1 MENKNDFNNL
11 NIIVGQ
17 DSYNDEKDIFSID
30 DLDSNSKSYCFY
42 EKFNTVAF
50 MIKNQTP
57 YKHTFENIL
66 NLIYFNKNRSLRKLY
81 TEILQD
87 KQKFIDE
94 MYERNIVFINQDKI
108 CDENQH
114 LLLNC
119 NSILVCGS
127 KAEKNISSRINQSTE
142 YKPKIFYA
150 IHPSQKN
157 VSEIRYIDDWVNIKT
172 TGKVDIKTT
181 GKFKSYHH
189 GVKKNFMIK

>member
-1 MENKNDFNNL
+1 MKNKNDFKNL
-11 NIIVGQ
+11 NIIVGL
-17 DSYNDEKDIFSID
+17 DSYNDKKDIFSIA

-66 NLIYFNKNRSLRKLY
+66 NLIYFNKNRSLRKRY
-81 TEILQD
+81 TEILRD

-94 MYERNIVFINQDKI
+94 MYENNIVFINQDEI
-108 CDENQH
+108 SNVNQH

-119 NSILVCGS
+119 NSILICG
-127 KAEKNISSRINQSTE
+127 AEANKRIKDIFKQRTG

-150 IHPSQKN
+150 IHPSPKN
-157 VSEIRYIDDWVNIKT
+157 VSKIRYIDDWV
-172 TGKVDIKTT
+172 DIKTT
-181 GKFKSYHH
+181 GKYESYHH
-189 GVKKNFMIK
+189 EIKKNFMIK

>member
-1 MENKNDFNNL
+1 MDKKRDFSKL

-17 DSYNDEKDIFSID
+17 DSYNDKKDVFSTNEID
-30 DLDSNSKSYCFY
+30 SDSKSYCFY

-66 NLIYFNKNRSLRKLY
+66 NLIYFNKNRSLRKRY
-81 TEILQD
+81 TEILRD
-87 KQKFIDE
+87 KQKFIDD
-94 MYERNIVFINQDKI
+94 MYENNIVFINQNEI
-108 CDENQH
+108 SDENQH

-119 NSILVCGS
+119 NSIITCGV
-127 KAEKNISSRINQSTE
+127 KANKKIKDIFKQSTE

-150 IHPSQKN
+150 IHPSPYNISK
-157 VSEIRYIDDWVNIKT
+157 IRYIDDWI
-172 TGKVDIKTT
+172 DIKTT